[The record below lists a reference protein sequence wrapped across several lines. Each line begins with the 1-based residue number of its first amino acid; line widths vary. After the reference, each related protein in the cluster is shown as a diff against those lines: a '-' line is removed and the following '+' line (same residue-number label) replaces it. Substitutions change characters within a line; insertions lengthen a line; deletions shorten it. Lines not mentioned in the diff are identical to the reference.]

1 MEWTGARY
9 ADTPTVQVQTRIA
22 APPERVWAIIT
33 EIELMP
39 SMSTEL
45 QSVRWQGGASGPG
58 LGNTFVGRNKNPALG
73 EWETTSFVV
82 ECDAPRVFAWA
93 VSDPEQPSA
102 RWRFTL
108 QPADGG
114 TQLQQW
120 AQLGP
125 GPSGLSI
132 AITRMPEKEQ
142 KIVHVRLRDWET
154 AMQGTL
160 LAIIR
165 QAFAGEKISYS
176 GNQFEIPRPGGE
188 GRPMRLSMPANP
200 DIPIYLASMSPK
212 LLELTGEVAD
222 GWLGTSFVPEGSAAY
237 FSHLDAGLAKAG
249 RTRAGLDV
257 CQGAEV
263 AFANDED
270 AVRAMVAGRKKE
282 LAFSLGGMG
291 SAGTNFY
298 NNAYS
303 RQGWADVAA
312 AVRERWQAGD
322 RDGAASLVT
331 DEMVLGTTL
340 IGTEGMVRARLGVWR
355 DAGVDTVRLY
365 PAGDTLDA
373 RLTTLGRALELV
385 REVG

>member
-9 ADTPTVQVQTRIA
+9 ADTPTAQVQTRIA

-102 RWRFTL
+102 LWRFTL

-142 KIVHVRLRDWET
+142 KIVHARLRDWET

-160 LAIIR
+160 VAIKKLAE
-165 QAFAGEKISYS
+165 ATA
-176 GNQFEIPRPGGE
+176 
-188 GRPMRLSMPANP
+188 
-200 DIPIYLASMSPK
+200 
-212 LLELTGEVAD
+212 
-222 GWLGTSFVPEGSAAY
+222 
-237 FSHLDAGLAKAG
+237 
-249 RTRAGLDV
+249 
-257 CQGAEV
+257 
-263 AFANDED
+263 
-270 AVRAMVAGRKKE
+270 
-282 LAFSLGGMG
+282 
-291 SAGTNFY
+291 
-298 NNAYS
+298 
-303 RQGWADVAA
+303 
-312 AVRERWQAGD
+312 
-322 RDGAASLVT
+322 
-331 DEMVLGTTL
+331 
-340 IGTEGMVRARLGVWR
+340 
-355 DAGVDTVRLY
+355 
-365 PAGDTLDA
+365 
-373 RLTTLGRALELV
+373 
-385 REVG
+385 

>member
-1 MEWTGARY
+1 VGA
-9 ADTPTVQVQTRIA
+9 
-22 APPERVWAIIT
+22 
-33 EIELMP
+33 
-39 SMSTEL
+39 
-45 QSVRWQGGASGPG
+45 
-58 LGNTFVGRNKNPALG
+58 
-73 EWETTSFVV
+73 
-82 ECDAPRVFAWA
+82 
-93 VSDPEQPSA
+93 A
-102 RWRFTL
+102 R
-108 QPADGG
+108 A
-114 TQLQQW
+114 
-120 AQLGP
+120 

-154 AMQGTL
+154 AMGT
-160 LAIIR
+160 
-165 QAFAGEKISYS
+165 
-176 GNQFEIPRPGGE
+176 QFEIPRPGGE

-237 FSHLDAGLAKAG
+237 FSHLDAGLAKAA

-312 AVRERWQAGD
+312 AVRERWQVGD

-340 IGTEGMVRARLGVWR
+340 IGTEDMVRARLGVWR
-355 DAGVDTVRLY
+355 NAGVDTVRLY